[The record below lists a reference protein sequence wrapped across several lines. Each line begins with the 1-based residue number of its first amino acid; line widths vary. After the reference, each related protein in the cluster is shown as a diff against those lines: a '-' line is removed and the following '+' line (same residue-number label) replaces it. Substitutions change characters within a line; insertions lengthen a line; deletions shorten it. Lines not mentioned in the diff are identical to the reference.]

1 MIIQPLCLLVR
12 TFERHRIELT
22 QNPLILGQ
30 PSSPPRTFYRTKLLG
45 LKASLL
51 ACRVDEFLHL
61 LSGPGQQLTKK
72 LEPKLQ
78 FFSAVAPLKLDGV
91 QFQLSNTEKRTQMC
105 RSQSLTLEN
114 EHNKTK
120 ACIINL
126 ETSA

>member
-1 MIIQPLCLLVR
+1 MHDIYSTNR
-12 TFERHRIELT
+12 T
-22 QNPLILGQ
+22 N
-30 PSSPPRTFYRTKLLG
+30 RTKLLG

-78 FFSAVAPLKLDGV
+78 FFSAVPPLKLDGV
-91 QFQLSNTEKRTQMC
+91 QFQLNNTEKRTQMC

-126 ETSA
+126 KTSA